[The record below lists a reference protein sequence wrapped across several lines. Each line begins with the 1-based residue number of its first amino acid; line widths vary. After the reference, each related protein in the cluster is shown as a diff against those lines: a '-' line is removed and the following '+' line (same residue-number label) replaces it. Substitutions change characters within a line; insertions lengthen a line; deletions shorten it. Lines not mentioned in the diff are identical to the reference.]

1 MDVAEFKAVS
11 HDYINGDHQ
20 LKALDGMGSPIEG
33 IIIVKSKDIFC
44 FSTDELPQ

>member
-1 MDVAEFKAVS
+1 MLQNLKLF
-11 HDYINGDHQ
+11 HMTI

-44 FSTDELPQ
+44 FSTDELTQ